1 MRLLLITFS
10 FLFVHSSALAQERI
24 ISAGSAITELVYALE
39 AEDQLVAVDTT
50 SRYFVQG
57 SDIPQ
62 VGYHRQLSAEGL
74 LALDPSYLIGSEEM
88 GPESTIDNLKAT
100 HVNVLTVPSGDSIE
114 DLYQRIDIIAD
125 ITGTTDKSAGLKK
138 TVQQQMAI
146 LDSQHLTEPP
156 KVMFMMLS
164 KGRPVTVGGQETTID
179 KIITLSGAL
188 NPARDSVRS
197 YKPLSI
203 EAVIALQPDYI
214 LVSERAW
221 KSLQGHQGII
231 DAFPLLAVTSANKPG
246 RIISIPSHALIGGFG
261 LESIQLS
268 QQLHDKFNSDKQ

>member
-10 FLFVHSSALAQERI
+10 FLFVHSSAMAQERI

-88 GPESTIDNLKAT
+88 GPDSTLDNLKAT

-231 DAFPLLAVTSANKPG
+231 DAFPLLAATSANKPG